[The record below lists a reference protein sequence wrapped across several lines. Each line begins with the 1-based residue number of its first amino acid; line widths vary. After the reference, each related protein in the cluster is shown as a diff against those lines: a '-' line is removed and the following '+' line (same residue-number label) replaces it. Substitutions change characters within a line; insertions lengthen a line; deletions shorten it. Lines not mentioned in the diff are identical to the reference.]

1 MKDKNYVWVGRNKKA
16 PINSGPD
23 VAALSRLSKFA
34 LLDLLVESLRVRT
47 GACDTPVNDEDL
59 AEMCNPTLA
68 ARGDKILKGA
78 TR

>member
-1 MKDKNYVWVGRNKKA
+1 MTRNYPRVALNKKG
-16 PINSGPD
+16 PINFGPD
-23 VAALSRLSKFA
+23 VATLSTLSKFA
-34 LLDLLVESLRVRT
+34 LLDLLVESLRLRT
-47 GACDTPVNDEDL
+47 GNCDAAVNAEDL